1 MSSQSYEDIL
11 VVQITNYEKE
21 QCLSHCIHYFEHVSH
36 VHNNID
42 INTDKNKVHS
52 HDIYNKERSRKNVW
66 DTYPRIADNPYL
78 QVY

>member
-1 MSSQSYEDIL
+1 MFRVIAYL
-11 VVQITNYEKE
+11 RYVG
-21 QCLSHCIHYFEHVSH
+21 LASH

-42 INTDKNKVHS
+42 IHTDKNKVHS

-66 DTYPRIADNPYL
+66 DTNPRIADNPYL